1 MSKENINVFTERG
14 IALSGVLFKSGR
26 ADTVLI
32 AITGI
37 HGNFYSNPF
46 YNNFGDTLNAECF
59 DFIYAITN
67 DAYSKMKTL
76 NMKTGK
82 EEIIGSYNERF
93 EWTNDDIK
101 SYIKKAK
108 ELGYKHIYLAGHSL
122 GANKVIHY
130 LSETKDESVEKFLL
144 LSPANLQYMMSGV
157 SFEDKKVIKE
167 MVNNGCGEKMLP
179 FYFMGWVECIAYTA
193 YDWAI
198 ENILDNVHTEEIA
211 DWSQV
216 AKIEHSGALLIGTYD
231 TFTDGD
237 PTKYLININ
246 NHFKNPKANKLIF
259 IEHTGHTYQ
268 RKEQKT
274 AEKILELV
282 KDWRSEYE

>member
-1 MSKENINVFTERG
+1 MSRENINVVTSRG
-14 IALSGVLFKSGR
+14 VVLNGVLFKSGN

-46 YNNFGDTLNAECF
+46 YYNFGDTLNKNGY

-67 DAYSKMKTL
+67 DAFSKTKTI
-76 NMKTGK
+76 NIKTCN

-93 EWTNDDIK
+93 EWTNDDIQ
-101 SYIKKAK
+101 SYIRKAK

-130 LSETKDESVEKFLL
+130 LSETKDKDVEHFLL
-144 LSPANLQYMMSGV
+144 LSSANLKYMMSNV
-157 SFEDKKVIKE
+157 TDDDKKIILD
-167 MVNNGCGEKMLP
+167 MVESGNGNKMLP
-179 FYFMGWVECIAYTA
+179 FAFMGWVLCIAYTA

-198 ENILDNVHTEEIA
+198 ENILDNVHTEENA

-216 AKIEHSGALLIGTYD
+216 ANIVHNGALLIGTYD
-231 TFTDGD
+231 RFTDGD
-237 PTKYLININ
+237 PKKYLININ
-246 NHFKNPKANKLIF
+246 NHFNNSNENELIF
-259 IEHTGHTYQ
+259 IENTGHTYQ
-268 RKEQKT
+268 RKEQET
-274 AEKILELV
+274 ADKILELV
-282 KDWRSEYE
+282 RNWRN